1 MKVPPESRRQ
11 GTTVVPRF
19 PWRVF
24 WKLAERVQSS
34 TFYETDSA
42 KGEGKRSLDFES
54 GNSRREL
61 EEPLVEFTVGLWI
74 NRETMNNMPS
84 RNENDPYALIPLS
97 SSSETRD
104 SREKLAVARVPFD
117 FVVGEMLLPAGDYGI
132 ERTEIPGMLALRQL
146 GCNCPAALVQAI
158 GSSDGENLLFYR
170 NENLYFLAQVLAGC
184 N

>member
-1 MKVPPESRRQ
+1 VKFPPESRRQ

-24 WKLAERVQSS
+24 WKLAVRAQSS

-84 RNENDPYALIPLS
+84 RNENDPYALIP
-97 SSSETRD
+97 
-104 SREKLAVARVPFD
+104 
-117 FVVGEMLLPAGDYGI
+117 
-132 ERTEIPGMLALRQL
+132 GMLAIRQV
-146 GCNCPAALVQAI
+146 GCKFPAALVQAI

-170 NENLYFLAQVLAGC
+170 NENLYFLAQVLAGY